1 MNFASVIFWL
11 ILGAAFIAL
20 SLPRFFVDI
29 GNRATYDK
37 YALFLLSVTL
47 LISESLLTGFIFLY
61 VAILTYSSLRWRLCR
76 RNSGLIAIIILMIS
90 PLFVFKYSGFV
101 SEETGWWSSAAWYG
115 IIPMG
120 ISFYTFQSI
129 GIVLDLRKQHIE
141 KLPLIRVLN
150 FLSFFPQIVAG
161 PIERSSDLMPQ
172 VERFQFRV
180 RWDRLEA
187 ALSWIILGLFFKL
200 VLADNLAAAMGKLSE
215 SGENPAEVGM
225 RVLGLG
231 FRIYFDFSGYSFIAL
246 GLAKLLGVNLTLNFR
261 SPYLSVSLQ
270 EFWRRW
276 HITLS
281 TWIRDYLYIPMGGG
295 HTKYWPIVVLGV
307 FVISGAWHGAGWN
320 FLLWGAIHGLGLVF
334 WKIWGRR
341 IPEGF
346 AGWLLTQSVVFIA
359 WLPFFTNDIGD
370 CVNSMLVIFD
380 PGSYQTMSFPSIIGL
395 FESRGDFLVF
405 VILIVMSFLVIVLE
419 YFSIRKDPKSV
430 YSLFQGSFIRLI
442 MVFLIVVIG
451 STSEGEFVYFN
462 F

>member
-1 MNFASVIFWL
+1 MNFASVTFWL
-11 ILGAAFIAL
+11 ILGAAFIVL

-29 GNRATYDK
+29 SNRATYDK
-37 YALFLLSVTL
+37 YALFLLSLTL

-61 VAILTYSSLRWRLCR
+61 VAFLTYSSLRWKLCR
-76 RNSGLIAIIILMIS
+76 RNSGLIAITILMIS
-90 PLFVFKYSGFV
+90 PLFFFKYSGFV

-129 GIVLDLRKQHIE
+129 GIVIDLRKQHIE
-141 KLPLIRVLN
+141 KIPVIRVLN

-246 GLAKLLGVNLTLNFR
+246 GLARLLGVNLTLNFR

-281 TWIRDYLYIPMGGG
+281 TWIRDYLYIPMGGSR
-295 HTKYWPIVVLGV
+295 TKYWPIVVFGV

-320 FLLWGAIHGLGLVF
+320 FLLWGAIHGIGLVF
-334 WKIWGRR
+334 WRVFSGK
-341 IPEGF
+341 IPEGVT
-346 AGWLLTQSVVFIA
+346 GWLLTQCVVFVA
-359 WLPFFTNDIGD
+359 WLPFFATDISS
-370 CVNSMLVIFD
+370 CLESLAVLFD
-380 PGSYQTMSFPSIIGL
+380 VGSYGGISLAGLIGL
-395 FESRGDFLVF
+395 FESRGDFLVY
-405 VILIVMSFLVIVLE
+405 VALIALSLSVMLLE
-419 YFSIRKDPKSV
+419 YLSLRKNGDDD
-430 YSLFQGSFIRLI
+430 YSLFKGPLIRLA